1 MVDPKSAPHEWSER
15 IVRLATELGLT
26 QAGLAERLGVSP
38 ATVSRWI
45 QGKYEPTAEGYVAL
59 GNLAQRSDGIYFWER
74 AGVDTS
80 AFPEASFRRAQSSMR
95 VDLHDFTLI
104 ASRKLS
110 KLLPAKGNV
119 VAIPLLNVCAYGDAV
134 PPSENVSLS
143 EVKVEEIVRRLDG
156 AHHRHRFPFVC
167 GYRSHGPRQSESE
180 DCGRLASRPGI
191 QGGASTAA
199 GDCGPHGFRQPQVC
213 APRYQQCFQVENLRP
228 DSVVGVAGRGAGF
241 VTVER
246 LRVPPFS
253 QGTGNAGAKI
263 ANAHQRPIFRIVV
276 SGIGAELLSSKVPAA
291 ACNVRS
297 RNA

>member
-110 KLLPAKGNV
+110 KLLPGKGSV
-119 VAIPLLNVCAYGDAV
+119 VAIPLLNVCAYGDPV
-134 PPSENVSLS
+134 PPNENVSLS
-143 EVKVEEIVRRLDG
+143 EVKVEEILLAPLSWCPHPEQMVSMHLCGDSMAPTIATDSLLFVDTAATDRDSLNQKIAVASHRDLGFKVARL
-156 AHHRHRFPFVC
+156 
-167 GYRSHGPRQSESE
+167 Q
-180 DCGRLASRPGI
+180 RLATADLMVSANHKYVPLDISNASKWKIFGQILWWVSRD
-191 QGGASTAA
+191 AA
-199 GDCGPHGFRQPQVC
+199 P
-213 APRYQQCFQVENLRP
+213 
-228 DSVVGVAGRGAGF
+228 
-241 VTVER
+241 
-246 LRVPPFS
+246 
-253 QGTGNAGAKI
+253 
-263 ANAHQRPIFRIVV
+263 V
-276 SGIGAELLSSKVPAA
+276 S
-291 ACNVRS
+291 
-297 RNA
+297 